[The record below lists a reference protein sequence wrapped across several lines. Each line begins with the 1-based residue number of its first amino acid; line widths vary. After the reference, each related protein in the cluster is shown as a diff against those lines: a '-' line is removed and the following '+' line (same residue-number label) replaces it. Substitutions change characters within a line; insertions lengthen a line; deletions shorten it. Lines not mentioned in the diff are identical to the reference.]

1 MEKIGRI
8 VPKNIDE
15 AKCECLKLFI
25 MSLGYEYRET
35 ELVDGGIL
43 YTFLKAGTNE
53 VVAKSAVKT
62 SFEVYTNA
70 FESKYT
76 ND

>member
-1 MEKIGRI
+1 MEKIGKI
-8 VPKNIDE
+8 EPKNIDE

-70 FESKYT
+70 FESK
-76 ND
+76 

>member
-1 MEKIGRI
+1 MEKIGGI
-8 VPKNIDE
+8 VPRNIDE

-25 MSLGYEYRET
+25 MSLNYECREI
-35 ELVDGGIL
+35 ELVEGGIL

-62 SFEVYTNA
+62 SFEVNTNA
-70 FESKYT
+70 FENK
-76 ND
+76 